1 MRFNK
6 SSLQVLQEEALP
18 DVFSSELVNGL
29 DLEGTSRDY
38 VDEGHRCTVRC
49 PVGCQGHLRQNE
61 VVIFSGWRQ
70 GARLV
75 SRSRVKAR
83 LLVVKPGDLE
93 EEQSSQPVV
102 KLRMNKFK
110 RIGRKKK
117 QADEVRR
124 IQQER
129 RRVEES
135 VEEAPL
141 CQPIISPP
149 PKVLGPPL
157 PQKVAALLTSP
168 PVSRTEAEAH
178 AWNPD
183 DRSANVELK
192 VDDLFTMRRRPVAQS
207 TDCVRG
213 KTGYSSGSH
222 LFRITWP
229 TRQRGTHAMVGVG
242 TLMAEVQ
249 AEGYKGLLGDTA
261 NSWGWD
267 LGRKQALHA
276 GQHSAGG
283 SLFPLSLE
291 HHHQWTIPDEF
302 HMILDMDA
310 GTLAWFADN
319 QYLGVS
325 HRNIQGEVFP
335 MVSTVW
341 GHCEVSLV
349 YLGSSSSSL
358 VLPLKTLAKVE
369 VLKALDNLAPSSS
382 KQVSEQLVAKLDHHP
397 DLELPITLKH
407 FLAGTS

>member
-1 MRFNK
+1 M
-6 SSLQVLQEEALP
+6 LQEEALP
-18 DVFSSELVNGL
+18 DVYSSELVNGL

-38 VDEGHRCTVRC
+38 VDEGHRCSVRC

-70 GARLV
+70 AARLV
-75 SRSRVKAR
+75 SRTRVKAR
-83 LLVVKPGDLE
+83 LVVLKPGDLE
-93 EEQSSQPVV
+93 EDQSGQPVV

-129 RRVEES
+129 PRVEE
-135 VEEAPL
+135 VVQEVPL
-141 CQPIISPP
+141 GEPIIPPP

-157 PQKVAALLTSP
+157 PQRLAALLTTP
-168 PVSRTEAEAH
+168 PVSKSEAEAH

-207 TDCVRG
+207 TDCVRS
-213 KTGYSSGSH
+213 KVGYSSGTH

-229 TRQRGTHAMVGVG
+229 TRQRGTHAMVGVS

-249 AEGYKGLLGDTA
+249 ADGYKGLLGDTA

-276 GQHSAGG
+276 GQHS
-283 SLFPLSLE
+283 SLFPLSLN
-291 HHHQWTIPDEF
+291 HHHQWTVPDEF
-302 HMILDMDA
+302 HMILDMDV
-310 GTLAWFADN
+310 GTLAWFADG
-319 QYLGVS
+319 QYLGIS
-325 HRNIQGEVFP
+325 HRGIQGEIFP

-349 YLGSSSSSL
+349 YLASSSSSL

-369 VLKALDNLAPSSS
+369 MLKALDNLAPSPS
-382 KQVSEQLVAKLDHHP
+382 KQTTQQLLAKLNHHT
-397 DLELPITLKH
+397 DLQLPITLKH

>member
-1 MRFNK
+1 M
-6 SSLQVLQEEALP
+6 LQEECLP
-18 DVFSSELVNGL
+18 DVYSSELVNGL

-38 VDEGHRCTVRC
+38 VDEGHRCSVRC

-70 GARLV
+70 GTRLV
-75 SRSRVKAR
+75 SRTRVKAR
-83 LLVVKPGDLE
+83 LVVLKPGDLE
-93 EEQSSQPVV
+93 DDQSGQPLV
-102 KLRMNKFK
+102 KLRMSKFK

-129 RRVEES
+129 PRVEEQAE
-135 VEEAPL
+135 VAPL
-141 CQPIISPP
+141 GEPTISPA
-149 PKVLGPPL
+149 PKILGPPL
-157 PQKVAALLTSP
+157 PQKVAALLTLP
-168 PVSRTEAEAH
+168 PLPKSEAEAH

-207 TDCVRG
+207 TDCVRT
-213 KTGYSSGSH
+213 KVGYSSGTH
-222 LFRITWP
+222 IFRITWP
-229 TRQRGTHAMVGVG
+229 TRQRGTHAMVGVS
-242 TLMAEVQ
+242 TLMAAVQ
-249 AEGYKGLLGDTA
+249 ADGYKGLLGDTA

-276 GQHSAGG
+276 GQNSAGG
-283 SLFPLSLE
+283 PLFPLSLN
-291 HHHQWTIPDEF
+291 HHHQWTVSDEF

-310 GTLAWFADN
+310 GTLAWFADG
-319 QYLGVS
+319 QYLGIS
-325 HRNIQGEVFP
+325 HRGIQGLVFP

-341 GHCEVSLV
+341 GHCEVSLA
-349 YLGSSSSSL
+349 YLGSSSSNL

-369 VLKALDNLAPSSS
+369 VLKALDNLVPSSSSS
-382 KQVSEQLVAKLDHHP
+382 KQATEQFLAKLDQHL
-397 DLELPITLKH
+397 DLQLPITLKH

>member
-1 MRFNK
+1 M
-6 SSLQVLQEEALP
+6 LQEEILP

-70 GARLV
+70 GAKLV
-75 SRSRVKAR
+75 SRSRLKAR

-93 EEQSSQPVV
+93 EQQQSSQPVV

-117 QADEVRR
+117 QANEVRR
-124 IQQER
+124 IQRER
-129 RRVEES
+129 RRLEE
-135 VEEAPL
+135 ERRLQEAPL
-141 CQPIISPP
+141 CEPVMSPAP
-149 PKVLGPPL
+149 RVLGPPL
-157 PQKVAALLTSP
+157 PQKVAALLTTP
-168 PVSRTEAEAH
+168 PVSRAEAEAH

-213 KTGYSSGSH
+213 KTGYSSGTH

-229 TRQRGTHAMVGVG
+229 TRQRGTHAIVGVG
-242 TLMAEVQ
+242 TLMAELQ
-249 AEGYKGLLGDTA
+249 ADGYKGMLGDTA

-276 GQHSAGG
+276 GQHTAGG
-283 SLFPLSLE
+283 SLFPFSLS
-291 HHHQWTIPDEF
+291 HYHQWTIPDEF

-325 HRNIQGEVFP
+325 HRGIQGEVFP

-349 YLGSSSSSL
+349 YLGSSSSQ

-369 VLKALDNLAPSSS
+369 VLRALNNLVPFSSR
-382 KQVSEQLVAKLDHHP
+382 QATEQFLDHHP
-397 DLELPITLKH
+397 DLQLPIILKH

>member
-1 MRFNK
+1 M
-6 SSLQVLQEEALP
+6 LQEEALP
-18 DVFSSELVNGL
+18 DVYSSELVNGL

-38 VDEGHRCTVRC
+38 VDEGHRCSVRC

-70 GARLV
+70 AARLV
-75 SRSRVKAR
+75 SRTRVKAR
-83 LLVVKPGDLE
+83 LVVLKPGDLE
-93 EEQSSQPVV
+93 EDQSGQPVV

-129 RRVEES
+129 PRVEE
-135 VEEAPL
+135 VVQEVPL
-141 CQPIISPP
+141 GEPIIPPP

-157 PQKVAALLTSP
+157 PQKLAALLTTP
-168 PVSRTEAEAH
+168 PVSKSEAEAH

-207 TDCVRG
+207 TDCVRS
-213 KTGYSSGSH
+213 KVGYSSGTH

-229 TRQRGTHAMVGVG
+229 TRQRGTHAMVGVS

-249 AEGYKGLLGDTA
+249 ADGYKGLLGDTA

-276 GQHSAGG
+276 GQHS
-283 SLFPLSLE
+283 SLFPLSLN
-291 HHHQWTIPDEF
+291 HHHQWTVPDEF

-310 GTLAWFADN
+310 GTLAWFADG
-319 QYLGVS
+319 QYLGIS
-325 HRNIQGEVFP
+325 HRGIQGEIFP

-349 YLGSSSSSL
+349 YLASSSSSL

-369 VLKALDNLAPSSS
+369 MLKALDNLAPSPS
-382 KQVSEQLVAKLDHHP
+382 KKTTERLLAKLT
-397 DLELPITLKH
+397 DLQLPITLKH